1 MCALASSTMY
11 SIHDAHISY
20 PYTYNMSMVHR
31 IIAASLGLSS
41 SIDRHRLNAPSRNEL
56 SEDKIIRVTSFMVIS
71 MISPVL
77 AHT

>member
-1 MCALASSTMY
+1 M
-11 SIHDAHISY
+11 SIV
-20 PYTYNMSMVHR
+20 PR

-56 SEDKIIRVTSFMVIS
+56 SEDEIIRVTSFMVIS